1 MAKIVTNLEENVPEI
16 EDEILHML
24 LDPNSDVVSTPE
36 LMEKYVKLYS
46 LVKIAR
52 TAMELSEPVIEF
64 AGDLVAKAFAYCM
77 EDLEDRK
84 TEEQNTYPKYSTTA
98 YLDKYLK
105 KGE

>member
-1 MAKIVTNLEENVPEI
+1 MAKIVTNLEANVPEV

-24 LDPNSDVVSTPE
+24 LDPNSDIVSTPE
-36 LMEKYVKLYS
+36 LMEKYVQLYS
-46 LVKIAR
+46 FVKIAR

-64 AGDLVAKAFAYCM
+64 AGDIVSEILAYSKQKR
-77 EDLEDRK
+77 EDQK